1 MSVVTKALYLNY
13 INRIEKS
20 EKVSKSFAALGKKDA
35 ANRWKKNNTANSER
49 HGDANDDA
57 NGEAIEKHVWPP
69 TPTPSPTPSLIKETR
84 GDTPMP
90 PACVDDKKV
99 MRFVKPTEQE
109 VLIFVARKA
118 M

>member
-20 EKVSKSFAALGKKDA
+20 EKVSKSFAALGKKGA

-49 HGDANDDA
+49 HGEANDDA

-69 TPTPSPTPSLIKETR
+69 TPTPSLIKETR